1 MLGIPGIPPPGGNIL
16 TDTRLLARTGDAP
29 SRRPIVRLATI
40 LEGLAETA
48 VIVIVV
54 VVVLVVVVLVVVV
67 VVAIV
72 HPRALKD
79 ENTSRAPSPR
89 LPRSLALARARAC
102 AGTTRG
108 RFEGRR
114 ARIDVG
120 VSLLMSHD
128 P

>member
-48 VIVIVV
+48 VIVIV
-54 VVVLVVVVLVVVV
+54 LVVVVVVVVV

>member
-16 TDTRLLARTGDAP
+16 TDTRLLARTGEAP
-29 SRRPIVRLATI
+29 SRRPVVRLATI

-48 VIVIVV
+48 VVIVIVV
-54 VVVLVVVVLVVVV
+54 VVVVVV
-67 VVAIV
+67 VVAIARL
-72 HPRALKD
+72 RAWND

-108 RFEGRR
+108 RPEGRR
-114 ARIDVG
+114 PRIDVG
-120 VSLLMSHD
+120 VPLLVSHDSLL
-128 P
+128 

>member
-48 VIVIVV
+48 VIVIVIV
-54 VVVLVVVVLVVVV
+54 IVLVVVVV

-108 RFEGRR
+108 RFEVLR

>member
-48 VIVIVV
+48 VVIVIVIVV
-54 VVVLVVVVLVVVV
+54 VVVVVVV

>member
-16 TDTRLLARTGDAP
+16 TETRLLARTGDAP

-48 VIVIVV
+48 VVIVL
-54 VVVLVVVVLVVVV
+54 VLVVLVVLVVVV
-67 VVAIV
+67 VVAIA
-72 HPRALKD
+72 HPRARKD

-108 RFEGRR
+108 RPEGRR

-120 VSLLMSHD
+120 VPLLVSHD
-128 P
+128 S

>member
-16 TDTRLLARTGDAP
+16 TDTRLLARTGAAP

-48 VIVIVV
+48 VVIVII
-54 VVVLVVVVLVVVV
+54 LVVLVVVV
-67 VVAIV
+67 VVAIA
-72 HPRALKD
+72 HPRARRD

-89 LPRSLALARARAC
+89 LPRSLALALARAC

-108 RFEGRR
+108 RPEGRR

-120 VSLLMSHD
+120 VPLLVSHD
-128 P
+128 SYS

>member
-48 VIVIVV
+48 VVIVI
-54 VVVLVVVVLVVVV
+54 VLVVVV
-67 VVAIV
+67 VVVVVVAIA
-72 HPRALKD
+72 HPRARKD

-108 RFEGRR
+108 RPEGRR

-120 VSLLMSHD
+120 VPLLVSHD
-128 P
+128 SYS

>member
-48 VIVIVV
+48 VIVIVIV
-54 VVVLVVVVLVVVV
+54 IVLVVVVV

>member
-48 VIVIVV
+48 VIVIVIV
-54 VVVLVVVVLVVVV
+54 IVLVVVVV

-79 ENTSRAPSPR
+79 ETPSRAPSPR